1 MNSVVL
7 VAFRRNI
14 EWTQP
19 HTYRSPCSLRPPPMQ
34 AATLGWS
41 SECWTVLSWAFFYR
55 RATELSCTQKPAQ
68 KEGGGEADGP
78 RGFQKRTEKS

>member
-1 MNSVVL
+1 MDSAPHIQVPVL
-7 VAFRRNI
+7 PQTPSHAGFHSWM
-14 EWTQP
+14 E
-19 HTYRSPCSLRPPPMQ
+19 LRV
-34 AATLGWS
+34 LDG
-41 SECWTVLSWAFFYR
+41 TVLGLFYR